1 MKKLAR
7 SILSNLFT
15 FFLSLALAILIW
27 VNAQQTEDP
36 LRSEILTLPV
46 NVINQPDDSIILDP
60 APERLA
66 VQLVFEGPSSV
77 IREASTSDFTA
88 SIDLIGVPF
97 GEETVLPVDIQTSIP
112 EITYRSQPLEI
123 TVLVEQLVTRE
134 IPVVLDMRGDVAR
147 GYTQGTPL
155 IDPPIITVSGPASSA
170 ASLDFARVTVFL
182 NNDRA
187 DVLDSRQPIFYDRQ
201 GRVASVRSLTLS
213 DDQINITI
221 PVLESAGYSEKSI
234 DVDLVGQP
242 APGYRVLDISVTPVS
257 VLVQGRPTLLSQLDR
272 VQTEPIDIT
281 GLTEPYRQQVALSLP
296 EGITQDEVEEIFV
309 EIDIEPL
316 FTTDTYNPKVFIQG
330 LDEDL
335 EAAVNPDT
343 VRVVLSGPLPALE
356 TLLDEEVSVTIDLFG
371 LMTGTYSLEP
381 TVSFPD
387 RGIELRSI
395 QPSQVTVEITR
406 PLTITNE
413 LTGTL
418 PITGTTASTITRP
431 DTVDNDH
438 NATYSLLLWPS
449 QIAVLPNP
457 HSFPK
462 RVKS

>member
-1 MKKLAR
+1 
-7 SILSNLFT
+7 
-15 FFLSLALAILIW
+15 
-27 VNAQQTEDP
+27 
-36 LRSEILTLPV
+36 
-46 NVINQPDDSIILDP
+46 
-60 APERLA
+60 
-66 VQLVFEGPSSV
+66 
-77 IREASTSDFTA
+77 
-88 SIDLIGVPF
+88 
-97 GEETVLPVDIQTSIP
+97 
-112 EITYRSQPLEI
+112 
-123 TVLVEQLVTRE
+123 
-134 IPVVLDMRGDVAR
+134 
-147 GYTQGTPL
+147 
-155 IDPPIITVSGPASSA
+155 
-170 ASLDFARVTVFL
+170 
-182 NNDRA
+182 
-187 DVLDSRQPIFYDRQ
+187 
-201 GRVASVRSLTLS
+201 
-213 DDQINITI
+213 
-221 PVLESAGYSEKSI
+221 
-234 DVDLVGQP
+234 
-242 APGYRVLDISVTPVS
+242 VTPVS

-335 EAAVNPDT
+335 EAAVDPDT

-371 LMTGTYSLEP
+371 LVTGTYSLEP

-438 NATYSLLLWPS
+438 NATYSLTTWPS
-449 QIAVLPNP
+449 QTAVLPNP